1 MKQSIALVLSLVMV
15 FSLAACSSGENTQD
29 SSADNTSQEET
40 SNPVV
45 YEDEYVKVIFTG
57 MTENESVP
65 DTAIA
70 CFSLENLSDQEIT
83 VYPADS
89 SVNDTMVMFL
99 SGFPATMQAGKKFNQ
114 GWFFTFQNVG
124 VSELSEITQLEFSL
138 RIVDSE
144 FTDLVKTDI
153 LTVDVS

>member
-1 MKQSIALVLSLVMV
+1 MKKVIALVMSFVMV
-15 FSLAACSSGENTQD
+15 FSLAACSSTENTQD
-29 SSADNTSQEET
+29 SSADHTSQEENST
-40 SNPVV
+40 LVV

-70 CFSLENLSDQEIT
+70 CFALENLSDQEIT
-83 VYPADS
+83 VYPMDS

-114 GWFFTFQNVG
+114 GWFFTFQNAG

-144 FTDLVKTDI
+144 FTDLAKTDI
-153 LTVDVS
+153 LTVSVS